1 MMRAT
6 LVQRVHTAHRVPST
20 ELTALHSAP
29 PAAAGSHSFRVCC
42 AVDAFIA
49 LGGRSDKGGEIS
61 TDKLRAVIKDFGLT
75 IDIDVSAAVACP
87 TAHRPTADA
96 CSLTPTPDPVAASQ
110 RLIRET
116 DTDHSG
122 LIDYEEFKQMMVD
135 KKR

>member
-1 MMRAT
+1 
-6 LVQRVHTAHRVPST
+6 
-20 ELTALHSAP
+20 
-29 PAAAGSHSFRVCC
+29 
-42 AVDAFIA
+42 VDAFIA